1 MNCTDRRLV
10 SICSDIFRIIKS
22 GEEKGEVHGK
32 EITVRKS
39 ASSGSSIVSL
49 TIGLM
54 SIDMIMK
61 PFRVNDGTNSGSDE
75 GANVFIILPFQDGA
89 SNGIRIPAY
98 YSERNKEPE
107 LTCSVSD
114 AMKSPT
120 HSGTRRIVQE
130 YNNVT
135 LTKPY

>member
-61 PFRVNDGTNSGSDE
+61 PFRVNDGTDSMSMAKDLLINHNVGLAPGYAFGQQYDSYLRLCFAASLPKLERGLE
-75 GANVFIILPFQDGA
+75 GISSWLQGQID
-89 SNGIRIPAY
+89 
-98 YSERNKEPE
+98 K
-107 LTCSVSD
+107 
-114 AMKSPT
+114 K
-120 HSGTRRIVQE
+120 
-130 YNNVT
+130 
-135 LTKPY
+135 